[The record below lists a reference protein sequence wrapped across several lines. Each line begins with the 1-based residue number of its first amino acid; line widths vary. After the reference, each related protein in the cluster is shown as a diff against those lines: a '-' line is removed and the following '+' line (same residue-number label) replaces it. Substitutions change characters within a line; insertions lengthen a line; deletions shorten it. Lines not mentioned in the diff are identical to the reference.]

1 MATAKRAAMA
11 VGIDVKKLS
20 KELGAKVKEGKVTA
34 VRGKYFVTVGALKK
48 EIVVGDTTPEAEI
61 KALAGSSVG
70 VVMAGRAI
78 VAIGGL
84 PKKPWIVCYIP
95 VPDLIKKVREGLRG
109 DLLNR
114 YADLKVIPAEAAD
127 KLKSLGR

>member
-1 MATAKRAAMA
+1 MATGTKRGVPVGVDAKA
-11 VGIDVKKLS
+11 LS
-20 KELGAKVKEGKVTA
+20 AELGATVKDGKVSA

-48 EIVVGDTTPEAEI
+48 EIVVGDTTPEAEV
-61 KALAGSSVG
+61 KAMVGKSVA
-70 VVMAGRAI
+70 VVVAGRAI
-78 VAIGGL
+78 IAIGL

-114 YADLKVIPAEAAD
+114 YVGLNVIPAQAAE
-127 KLKSLGR
+127 KLKSLGH